1 MSNPPSTL
9 ALRDA
14 LLSLR
19 ASHPT
24 ITDAALHTTLRELVY
39 TVVDEMKAADWP
51 PERVIV
57 AIKLIVNDAGL
68 RASYGVLASDADLS
82 EVDAVLLNL
91 FGWCLERY
99 FGPELLLR
107 SRE

>member
-1 MSNPPSTL
+1 MNNPPSTL

-14 LLSLR
+14 LLSVQ

-24 ITDAALHTTLRELVY
+24 ITEAALQTTLRELVY
-39 TVVDEMKAADWP
+39 TVVDEMKAAKWP

-82 EVDAVLLNL
+82 EVDAVLLNV

-99 FGPELLLR
+99 FGPELSLR